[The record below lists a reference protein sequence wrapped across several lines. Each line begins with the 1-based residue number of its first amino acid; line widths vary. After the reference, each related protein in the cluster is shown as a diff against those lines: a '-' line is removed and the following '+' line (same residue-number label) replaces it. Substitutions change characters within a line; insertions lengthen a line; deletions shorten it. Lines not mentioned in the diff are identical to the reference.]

1 MDFPPPS
8 QWAPGTMAMLIL
20 ILLSGFFSASETALF
35 YLTHEELR
43 TFRAGNSKQR
53 TVALLLSNPDRLLTA
68 VLFWNLL
75 INLSYFAISI
85 VVAQR
90 LVLYEFPTAA
100 GFFGVFSLAG
110 MILFGEVLPKSF
122 AVVFKQHLSEIVSW
136 PMAFAVRVLDPI
148 IPALGKTTRILRR
161 TFWPQIKHEPYLDA
175 DDLDKAVEASESSQ
189 NIIQQER
196 QILHNILDL
205 SEIKIEEIMRPR
217 GTYSLISSTDSWE
230 KYSEINPSC
239 GYLIFQNK
247 ETDQIESAV
256 SLTALATH
264 PPDQLSSI
272 REKVLYVP
280 WCSTIAETLELL
292 RSRFYSLAVVI
303 NEYSETI
310 GIATQNDILDSVLS
324 PESSRA
330 KRLLQRDPIIKIA
343 PNRFHVEGLTTLRYL
358 SKFFKLEYEPGADSL
373 VTVAGMFH
381 EELERIPE
389 VGDECYW
396 NDFRIRVIN
405 VTQKGQI
412 RTMFHREE

>member
-1 MDFPPPS
+1 MDFPPPA
-8 QWAPGTMAMLIL
+8 QWAPGTMTMLIL

-90 LVLYEFPTAA
+90 LVLYEFPKAA
-100 GFFGVFSLAG
+100 AFFGVFSLAG

-217 GTYSLISSTDSWE
+217 GTYSLIPSTDSWE

-247 ETDQIESAV
+247 ETEQIESAV

-264 PPDQLSSI
+264 PPGQLASI

-292 RSRFYSLAVVI
+292 KSRFYSLAVVI

-310 GIATQNDILDSVLS
+310 GIATQNDILDSILS

-358 SKFFKLEYEPGADSL
+358 SKFFKLGYEPGADSL

-405 VTQKGQI
+405 VTKKGQI